1 MAKTKRGPILT
12 DPSLGRDKV
21 DAEGACRYCGGA
33 KDLEMA
39 HTIGKAEQ
47 DLETVGP
54 RGGRRKYVPEAAV
67 IPLCGGFTENNCH
80 YRHDHH
86 EIDILPY
93 LYLEEEINAVRAAGG
108 IYSAL
113 IRLCPTEFSKGAKV
127 G

>member
-21 DAEGACRYCGGA
+21 DAEGECRYCGGN

-54 RGGRRKYVPEAAV
+54 RGGRGKYVPEAAV

-80 YRHDHH
+80 YRYDCH
-86 EIDILPY
+86 EIDILPV
-93 LYLEEEINAVRAAGG
+93 LYLAEELNAVQAAGG
-108 IYSAL
+108 LYAAY
-113 IRLCPTEFSKGAKV
+113 RRTCPTSFQAERESA
-127 G
+127 